1 MTKGHEM
8 KNHYDA
14 AAVLIGRI
22 LIALLFIG
30 GAAQKAGDPAPVVA
44 LLGSF
49 GLAAWLVWPALVF
62 NALAGIALILGI
74 GVRSVAFLAAGYC
87 ALTSV
92 FHYVP
97 DDPWQMTIFVKN
109 WAIAGGC
116 LVLSV
121 HGAGAWSLHRVLRP
135 RR

>member
-8 KNHYDA
+8 KNHYEA
-14 AAVLIGRI
+14 AAVLTGRI

-30 GAAQKAGDPAPVVA
+30 GAAQKMNDPAPVVA
-44 LLGSF
+44 LLRGF
-49 GLAAWLVWPALVF
+49 GLPGWLVWPALAF
-62 NALAGIALILGI
+62 NALTGVALILGI
-74 GVRSVAFLAAGYC
+74 GVRPLAFLAAGYC
-87 ALTSV
+87 AVTSV

-121 HGAGAWSLHRVLRP
+121 HGAGAWSVHKVLQPRP
-135 RR
+135 